1 MRGVLQVVNTSYARQ
16 PCRRQL
22 FHLPPH
28 HARFKTRGCASAR
41 AIARAQTSSAVRPIR
56 QSRQC
61 FALSLQ
67 GQHRQHRR
75 IGSNSAHPRGVEAI
89 SIASA
94 SRVQEP
100 HLTRRGVAG
109 PQPDPDDVTRRR
121 GRGELVL
128 GQDTPALLGQD
139 SFSTAFEGSLHATP
153 LLGTPDSTRVTR
165 TRAAAGRLANGYD
178 GGYDARGHPGHHQG
192 AQAVP

>member
-1 MRGVLQVVNTSYARQ
+1 MSKRARH
-16 PCRRQL
+16 R
-22 FHLPPH
+22 
-28 HARFKTRGCASAR
+28 
-41 AIARAQTSSAVRPIR
+41 TSSDELRSAPNPAV
-56 QSRQC
+56 RQC

-109 PQPDPDDVTRRR
+109 PQPDPDGVTRRR
-121 GRGELVL
+121 GRGAPFW
-128 GQDTPALLGQD
+128 DRASLGQD
-139 SFSTAFEGSLHATP
+139 SFSTAFKGSLHATP
-153 LLGTPDSTRVTR
+153 SLGTPDSARVTR
-165 TRAAAGRLANGYD
+165 TRAAAGRSANGYD
-178 GGYDARGHPGHHQG
+178 GGHDARGHPGHHEG

>member
-1 MRGVLQVVNTSYARQ
+1 MVNTSYARQ

-28 HARFKTRGCASAR
+28 HARSKTRGCARAR
-41 AIARAQTSSAVRPIR
+41 PIARAQTSSAVRPIR

-109 PQPDPDDVTRRR
+109 PQPDPDGVTRRR
-121 GRGELVL
+121 GRGALVL
-128 GQDTPALLGQD
+128 GQDTPALLPGSGQFFNRLRGKLARNALARHARLD
-139 SFSTAFEGSLHATP
+139 TRHAHTSRGRSLGERIRWWT
-153 LLGTPDSTRVTR
+153 
-165 TRAAAGRLANGYD
+165 
-178 GGYDARGHPGHHQG
+178 
-192 AQAVP
+192 

>member
-1 MRGVLQVVNTSYARQ
+1 MVNTSYARQ

-22 FHLPPH
+22 FHLPPQ
-28 HARFKTRGCASAR
+28 HARSKTRGCASAR

-109 PQPDPDDVTRRR
+109 PQPDPDGVTRRR
-121 GRGELVL
+121 GRGAPFW
-128 GQDTPALLGQD
+128 DRTPLRPCLASLGQD
-139 SFSTAFEGSLHATP
+139 SFSTAFKGSLHATP
-153 LLGTPDSTRVTR
+153 SLGTPDSARVTR
-165 TRAAAGRLANGYD
+165 TRAAAGRSANGYD
-178 GGYDARGHPGHHQG
+178 GGHDARGHPGHHEG